1 MSMITVNFIPSIK
14 TDLWGNYEAWNDGS
28 IWKRS
33 LNISKMSHE
42 RVRRTH
48 FGESPF
54 DDKTEASLLKE
65 IEKIFQKNSTTLSL
79 NDHNLTKP
87 AEVNK
92 LKQAE
97 TSSIEQDSD
106 VEYPKHC
113 GVLRFDKNEA
123 FPHHLYLF
131 AVSENINFL
140 LAIISRLKAAS
151 EIRYLQIEATFTFT
165 KSQEKW
171 IESKILTDNFCLK
184 DLGDIP
190 VTDYK
195 INTFPSNANINI
207 IL

>member
-14 TDLWGNYEAWNDGS
+14 TDLWENYEAWNDGN

-33 LNISKMSHE
+33 LKISKMSHE

-48 FGESPF
+48 FGGSPF

-65 IEKIFQKNSTTLSL
+65 IENMFQKNLTTLSL
-79 NDHNLTKP
+79 NDQNLTKP
-87 AEVNK
+87 AEANK

-97 TSSIEQDSD
+97 TSSIEQEDA
-106 VEYPKHC
+106 EYPKHC
-113 GVLRFDKNEA
+113 GILRFDKNEA
-123 FPHHLYLF
+123 FPHHLDLT
-131 AVSENINFL
+131 AASENINFL

-165 KSQEKW
+165 KFQEKW
-171 IESKILTDNFCLK
+171 IESKIFTDNFYLS
-184 DLGDIP
+184 DLGDLP
-190 VTDYK
+190 VTNYK
-195 INTFPSNANINI
+195 IDTFPSNANINI